1 MSGNGR
7 RIAAGRGRWRRNK
20 NGKNY
25 AAGID
30 LSVKLCY
37 TVRALGKQNIAEWSS
52 SVARRA
58 HNPKVVGSNPSSATI
73 SSGCNGF
80 QLHPLCF
87 LKVGASMDYGI
98 SPDTFVGESLETA
111 FGLKAYSTIMQFT
124 KNRPFV
130 ATPEFRKTFN
140 GYYKLRQRSAKWYD
154 KYYSLFESQFCA
166 DCSFEDLLREMH
178 TVNGSLEVSFISK
191 LIATVNP
198 QIPIWDQYVV
208 RNIGLES
215 EWLCSSRLPKEKRI
229 QKAVEI
235 YNKIVKWY
243 SDFLNDETGKACIKL
258 FDQLLPQY
266 KDKLSDTKKIDCIL
280 WSKR

>member
-1 MSGNGR
+1 
-7 RIAAGRGRWRRNK
+7 
-20 NGKNY
+20 
-25 AAGID
+25 
-30 LSVKLCY
+30 
-37 TVRALGKQNIAEWSS
+37 
-52 SVARRA
+52 
-58 HNPKVVGSNPSSATI
+58 
-73 SSGCNGF
+73 
-80 QLHPLCF
+80 
-87 LKVGASMDYGI
+87 MDYGI

-178 TVNGSLEVSFISK
+178 TVNSSLEVSFISK

-198 QIPIWDQYVV
+198 QMPIWDQYVV